1 MQRDPWQPNKA
12 YNWITIKYMLYPLKL
27 CSDVCQLFL
36 NKTEVGNDYRLYE
49 LNYVKFWKRQ
59 EFGDS
64 QRIRGCWGLE
74 GGRGEQAECRD
85 FRAVRLTWVL
95 LWVADIMTL
104 RKPTACPTQ
113 NANPSVDCGH
123 LLAGVSVSFNQCATA
138 MKIIMGGGDSR

>member
-1 MQRDPWQPNKA
+1 MVICKSQNYGDNKR
-12 YNWITIKYMLYPLKL
+12 
-27 CSDVCQLFL
+27 SVVSR
-36 NKTEVGNDYRLYE
+36 E
-49 LNYVKFWKRQ
+49 
-59 EFGDS
+59 
-64 QRIRGCWGLE
+64 E

-138 MKIIMGGGDSR
+138 MKIMMGGGDSR